1 MRQFFYSIIL
11 VFTVMLQ
18 ACGMGKVARP
28 IGNLFSK
35 ENTTYRIKKPYDLGG
50 AKLTIPKNCTLV
62 FTKEGRLYNGDI
74 EGNNTKLKGDSK
86 SIGVRL
92 SGTWNVKQ
100 FADEWF
106 DDSKLTD
113 REILDNINALQSDE
127 LTQVITLNK
136 KEYKFPIE
144 EKNGYGINMSS
155 NTTLYLNST
164 LKLETRDLTTYN
176 IIFVKDKKN
185 VKIVGGKI
193 IGDVVAHSDYYE
205 GKSEWGTGVDIGNST
220 NVTLEDMYITL
231 CWGDGVYVGGGA
243 EKKVGIYDYASKNVK
258 LKNVI
263 CDNNRR
269 QGISITHVDG
279 FLAENCQFINTG
291 VRKKVSPAAGVDIE
305 PNLNKGRNQS
315 CRNMTFKKCVMKG
328 NRGKVFTIYM
338 SVTEGDVNNIENI
351 YLYDCDIEGRISLC
365 SPSIEIEKCRI
376 DALLTVRTY
385 QSPVKVR
392 FTDCVIKSDNVAFDM
407 EPKKEVKPKYDV
419 TFKDC
424 DLTIR
429 RIKDALPALQG
440 DNNIRVTFDNTNIAM
455 PKSLS
460 KQITSN
466 KPALDKNLKLVKS
479 GVNYE

>member
-1 MRQFFYSIIL
+1 MRRLIYSLIL
-11 VFTVMLQ
+11 VFTVLLQ

-28 IGNLFSK
+28 IGNLFPK
-35 ENTTYRIKKPYDLGG
+35 ENTTYRIKKAYDLGG
-50 AKLTIPKNCTLV
+50 AKLIVPKNCALV
-62 FTKEGRLYNGDI
+62 FSKEGRLYNGEI
-74 EGNNTKLKGDSK
+74 EGNNTKLMSDSK

-92 SGTWNVKQ
+92 SGTWYVNNIS
-100 FADEWF
+100 DEWF
-106 DDSKLTD
+106 DDDCLSD
-113 REILDNINALQSDE
+113 REILDNINVMQSDD

-136 KEYKFPIE
+136 KEYTFPIE

-155 NTTLYLNST
+155 NTTLNLNST
-164 LKLETRDLTTYN
+164 LRLETRDLTTYN
-176 IIFVKDKKN
+176 IIFVKDKQN

-205 GKSEWGTGVDIGNST
+205 GKSEWGTGVDIGNSS
-220 NVTLEDMYITL
+220 NVTLEDIYITL

-243 EKKVGIYDYASKNVK
+243 EKSVGIYDYATKNVR

-279 FLAENCQFINTG
+279 FVAENCQFINTG

-328 NRGKVFTIYM
+328 NRGKVFTINM

-351 YLYDCDIEGRISLC
+351 YLYDCDIEGRVSLC

-376 DALLTVRTY
+376 DAMLTVRTY
-385 QSPVKVR
+385 QSPVNVR
-392 FTDCVIKSDNVAFDM
+392 FIDCVIKSDNVTFDM
-407 EPKKEVKPKYDV
+407 VPKREETPKYHV

-424 DLTIR
+424 DLTIKK
-429 RIKDALPALQG
+429 IKDALPALQG
-440 DNNIRVTFDNTNIAM
+440 DNNIRVTFDNTRIAM
-455 PKSLS
+455 PKGLS
-460 KQITSN
+460 RQIMNN
-466 KPALDKNLKLVKS
+466 KSALEKKLQLVQS

>member
-1 MRQFFYSIIL
+1 MRQFIYSLVL

-28 IGNLFSK
+28 IRNLFPK
-35 ENTTYRIKKPYDLGG
+35 ENTTYRIKQAYDLGG
-50 AKLTIPKNCTLV
+50 GKLTVPNNCTL
-62 FTKEGRLYNGDI
+62 FFSKEGRLYNGEI
-74 EGNNTKLKGDSK
+74 EGNNTKLKSEAK

-92 SGTWNVKQ
+92 SGTWSVNKIS
-100 FADEWF
+100 DEWF

-113 REILDNINALQSDE
+113 REILDNINVLQSDE
-127 LTQVITLNK
+127 LTQVIVMNK

-155 NTTLYLNST
+155 NTTLNLNST
-164 LKLETRDLTTYN
+164 LKLETRNLPSYN

-185 VKIVGGKI
+185 VKIVGGRI
-193 IGDVVAHSDYYE
+193 IGDVVSHSDFYE
-205 GKSEWGTGVDIGNST
+205 GKSEWGTGVDIGNSSS
-220 NVTLEDMYITL
+220 VTLENMYITF
-231 CWGDGVYVGGGA
+231 CWGDGIYVGGGA
-243 EKKVGIYDYASKNVK
+243 ENSVGLYDYASKNIR

-269 QGISITHVDG
+269 QGVSITHVDG
-279 FLAENCQFINTG
+279 FIADNCQFINTG

-305 PNLNKGRNQS
+305 PNLSKGRNQS
-315 CRNMTFKKCVMKG
+315 CRNMTFKKCVIKG
-328 NRGKVFTIYM
+328 NKGKAFTIYM

-385 QSPVKVR
+385 QSPVNVR
-392 FTDCVIKSDNVAFDM
+392 FTDCVIKSDNVTFDM
-407 EPKKEVKPKYDV
+407 EPKIEVTPKYDV

-424 DLTIR
+424 DLTIKK
-429 RIKDALPALQG
+429 IKDALPALQG
-440 DNNIRVTFDNTNIAM
+440 DNNIRVTFDNTKIAM
-455 PKSLS
+455 PKGLS
-460 KQITSN
+460 KQIAKN
-466 KPALDKNLKLVKS
+466 KTALEKKLKLLES
-479 GVNYE
+479 GVKYE